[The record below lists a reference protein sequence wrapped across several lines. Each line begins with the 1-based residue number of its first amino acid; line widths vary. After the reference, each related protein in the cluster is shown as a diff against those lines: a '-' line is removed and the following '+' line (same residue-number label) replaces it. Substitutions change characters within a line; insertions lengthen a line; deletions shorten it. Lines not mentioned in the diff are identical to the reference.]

1 MSKQWHVVYTK
12 PRWEKKVT
20 RLLSEKQIEAYCP
33 LNRVKKKWSD
43 RIKTVEIPLFTSYVF
58 VNIDESQKIKVR
70 ETEGVLNFIYTEH
83 KPAIARDW
91 EIEKIRRFLSEY
103 EDVELVRQPV
113 AKDQTVYVKNGLFTD
128 EKGRVL
134 DLRNNKV
141 TVEIDSL
148 GYNLVAVFD
157 ISELTI
163 NPNEH

>member
-1 MSKQWHVVYTK
+1 MNKQWHVVYTK
-12 PRWEKKVT
+12 PRWEKKVM
-20 RLLSEKQIEAYCP
+20 RLLSDKEIEAYCP

-43 RIKTVEIPLFTSYVF
+43 RIKTVEIPLFSSYVF
-58 VNIDESQKIKVR
+58 VNIEESQKIKVR

-83 KPAIARDW
+83 KPAIVRDW

-113 AKDQTVYVKNGLFTD
+113 ARDQTVYVKKGLFTD